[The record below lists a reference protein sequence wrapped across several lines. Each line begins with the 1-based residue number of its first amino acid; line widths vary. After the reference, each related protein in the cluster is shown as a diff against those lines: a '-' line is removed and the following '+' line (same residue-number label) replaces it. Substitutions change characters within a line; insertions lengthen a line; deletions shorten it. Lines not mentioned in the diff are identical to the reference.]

1 MSKHTPGPW
10 HVDAGDYKYHIYYSR
25 EQSDHYFVD
34 VDGNDDDEAKAN
46 ARLIAAAPELL
57 AALKALLFN
66 AQHGNGLDAHYRAQG
81 EALAAIIKAEGK
93 S

>member
-25 EQSDHYFVD
+25 EQSDHYFAE

-46 ARLIAAAPELL
+46 ARLIAAAPDLL
-57 AALKALLFN
+57 RALKHAVRWHDQLHQSDIDLM
-66 AQHGNGLDAHYRAQG
+66 
-81 EALAAIIKAEGK
+81 EKAIAKAEATE
-93 S
+93 

>member
-10 HVDAGDYKYHIYYSR
+10 HVNAGDYKYHIYYSR
-25 EQSDHYFVD
+25 EQSDHYFVE

-57 AALKALLFN
+57 AALKTARKCLKSC
-66 AQHGNGLDAHYRAQG
+66 HYVGPER
-81 EALAAIIKAEGK
+81 ETIDAAIAKAEATE
-93 S
+93 

>member
-25 EQSDHYFVD
+25 EQSDHYFVE
-34 VDGNDDDEAKAN
+34 VDGDDDDEAKAN
-46 ARLIAAAPELL
+46 ARLIAAAPDLL

-81 EALAAIIKAEGK
+81 EALVAIAKAEGK
-93 S
+93 L